1 MNLGYTFNEPS
12 RLTLAL
18 THPSAALE
26 PGVVEHNQRLEFLGD
41 AVVQIVVT
49 QWLFDV
55 RPNWKEGDLTRAR
68 QRLVNARTL
77 ARFADVWGLGE
88 ALRVGK
94 GERVAGAPL
103 TVNVRADAFEAVM
116 GAVYLDGGL
125 DAARGVLVPL
135 LEPVLEAIAT
145 LGDPRSA
152 LLEWCQ
158 ASKHPTPAY
167 VVLGSEGPA
176 HALVFSV
183 TVEVAGQVYGPAAG
197 RSKRDAMAEAAR
209 VALAGLGLPAA
220 GPVE

>member
-1 MNLGYTFNEPS
+1 MNFAYTFTEPA
-12 RLTLAL
+12 RLALAL
-18 THPSAALE
+18 THPSAASE

-49 QWLFDV
+49 QWLYEV
-55 RPNWKEGDLTRAR
+55 RPDWKEGDLTRAR

-94 GERVAGAPL
+94 GERIAGAPL
-103 TVNVRADAFEAVM
+103 TVNVRADAFEAVL

-125 DAARGVLVPL
+125 DAARSVLVPL
-135 LEPVLEAIAT
+135 LEPVLDAIAT

-158 ASKHPTPAY
+158 AGRHPAPAY
-167 VVLGSEGPA
+167 VVVGSEGPA
-176 HALVFSV
+176 HALVFST
-183 TVEVAGQVYGPAAG
+183 TVEVAGEVYGPATG

-209 VALAGLGLPAA
+209 VALASLGLPLS